1 MTSYGIAMGRAGIA
15 QGRRMAD
22 DGVGVASVARVSAI
36 RPS

>member
-22 DGVGVASVARVSAI
+22 GVGRQGFSNSSRFDE
-36 RPS
+36 